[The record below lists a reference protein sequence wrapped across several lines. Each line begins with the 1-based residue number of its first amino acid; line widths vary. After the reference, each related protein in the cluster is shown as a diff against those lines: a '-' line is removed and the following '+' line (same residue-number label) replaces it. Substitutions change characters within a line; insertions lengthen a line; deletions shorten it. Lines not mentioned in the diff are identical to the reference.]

1 MDNTQVTV
9 QHKNATLGELMHSP
23 AVVGKLNEV
32 WSSPQMANSFMSS
45 VISVANGNPQ
55 LRKAEPMSIIGAAMV
70 AATMQLQVIP
80 TLGQCYII
88 PYGSKAQFQVGYLGL
103 LQLCQRS
110 GQFKKILAAPVH
122 EGEYISGD
130 EFDED
135 YVFDKKQRKSDKI
148 VGYMAKFELLNGFTK
163 VAYWDVD
170 RVKAH
175 ATKFSQAYRSGYT
188 SPWKSNFDAMAMKGL
203 SLDTEI
209 PTPNGFTT
217 MEALQVGDTIYNAL
231 GKETKV
237 VAKSEVKHLP
247 CYKITMLNGD
257 TIICDEEH
265 RWFANG
271 GRTKKKDWFVADTKV
286 LATIKGLGYPIVIP
300 NTKQVEMSKKD
311 LLISPYVLGY
321 WLGNGHSYCGS
332 VSCDKSD
339 AEELEQ
345 FFMVDYN
352 TSITYDDHSNS
363 ATINISSQTGKR
375 TDLSSLKQQLRELS
389 VLENK
394 HIPVEYKRASIEQRI
409 ELVRGLCDSDGSI
422 DKQRGRVIYT
432 SVREELALSL
442 YEIVSSLGERAS
454 FRSGISHGYGK
465 ETVFY
470 EVEWLPRSFNPF
482 HLKRKADKFKGCK
495 IVTNNVIKS
504 IELVDSVPTQ
514 CIAVDC
520 GDATSETDFRKSVLV
535 GRSFIPTH
543 NTVLKSILKYAPKSI
558 EMQNAV
564 TFDQAVVNVNSS
576 DIQDLDIDAFA
587 PEYIDNLESEKKENI
602 AAKAAETAVANAAK
616 KEAKA

>member
-9 QHKNATLGELMHSP
+9 QQKNATLGELMHSP

-148 VGYMAKFELLNGFTK
+148 VGYMAMFELLNGFTK
-163 VAYWDVD
+163 VAYWDVE

-188 SPWKSNFDAMAMKGL
+188 SPWKSDFDAMAQK
-203 SLDTEI
+203 
-209 PTPNGFTT
+209 
-217 MEALQVGDTIYNAL
+217 
-231 GKETKV
+231 
-237 VAKSEVKHLP
+237 
-247 CYKITMLNGD
+247 
-257 TIICDEEH
+257 
-265 RWFANG
+265 
-271 GRTKKKDWFVADTKV
+271 
-286 LATIKGLGYPIVIP
+286 
-300 NTKQVEMSKKD
+300 
-311 LLISPYVLGY
+311 
-321 WLGNGHSYCGS
+321 
-332 VSCDKSD
+332 
-339 AEELEQ
+339 
-345 FFMVDYN
+345 
-352 TSITYDDHSNS
+352 
-363 ATINISSQTGKR
+363 
-375 TDLSSLKQQLRELS
+375 
-389 VLENK
+389 
-394 HIPVEYKRASIEQRI
+394 
-409 ELVRGLCDSDGSI
+409 
-422 DKQRGRVIYT
+422 
-432 SVREELALSL
+432 
-442 YEIVSSLGERAS
+442 
-454 FRSGISHGYGK
+454 
-465 ETVFY
+465 
-470 EVEWLPRSFNPF
+470 
-482 HLKRKADKFKGCK
+482 
-495 IVTNNVIKS
+495 
-504 IELVDSVPTQ
+504 
-514 CIAVDC
+514 
-520 GDATSETDFRKSVLV
+520 
-535 GRSFIPTH
+535 
-543 NTVLKSILKYAPKSI
+543 TVLKSILKYAPKSI

>member
-9 QHKNATLGELMHSP
+9 QQKNATLGELMHSP

-135 YVFDKKQRKSDKI
+135 YMFDKKQRKSDKI

-188 SPWKSNFDAMAMKGL
+188 SPWKSDFDAMAQK
-203 SLDTEI
+203 
-209 PTPNGFTT
+209 
-217 MEALQVGDTIYNAL
+217 
-231 GKETKV
+231 
-237 VAKSEVKHLP
+237 
-247 CYKITMLNGD
+247 
-257 TIICDEEH
+257 
-265 RWFANG
+265 
-271 GRTKKKDWFVADTKV
+271 
-286 LATIKGLGYPIVIP
+286 
-300 NTKQVEMSKKD
+300 
-311 LLISPYVLGY
+311 
-321 WLGNGHSYCGS
+321 
-332 VSCDKSD
+332 
-339 AEELEQ
+339 
-345 FFMVDYN
+345 
-352 TSITYDDHSNS
+352 
-363 ATINISSQTGKR
+363 
-375 TDLSSLKQQLRELS
+375 
-389 VLENK
+389 
-394 HIPVEYKRASIEQRI
+394 
-409 ELVRGLCDSDGSI
+409 
-422 DKQRGRVIYT
+422 
-432 SVREELALSL
+432 
-442 YEIVSSLGERAS
+442 
-454 FRSGISHGYGK
+454 
-465 ETVFY
+465 
-470 EVEWLPRSFNPF
+470 
-482 HLKRKADKFKGCK
+482 
-495 IVTNNVIKS
+495 
-504 IELVDSVPTQ
+504 
-514 CIAVDC
+514 
-520 GDATSETDFRKSVLV
+520 
-535 GRSFIPTH
+535 
-543 NTVLKSILKYAPKSI
+543 TVLKSILKYAPKSI

>member
-9 QHKNATLGELMHSP
+9 QQKNATLGELMHSP

-188 SPWKSNFDAMAMKGL
+188 SPWKSDFDAMAQK
-203 SLDTEI
+203 
-209 PTPNGFTT
+209 
-217 MEALQVGDTIYNAL
+217 
-231 GKETKV
+231 
-237 VAKSEVKHLP
+237 
-247 CYKITMLNGD
+247 
-257 TIICDEEH
+257 
-265 RWFANG
+265 
-271 GRTKKKDWFVADTKV
+271 
-286 LATIKGLGYPIVIP
+286 
-300 NTKQVEMSKKD
+300 
-311 LLISPYVLGY
+311 
-321 WLGNGHSYCGS
+321 
-332 VSCDKSD
+332 
-339 AEELEQ
+339 
-345 FFMVDYN
+345 
-352 TSITYDDHSNS
+352 
-363 ATINISSQTGKR
+363 
-375 TDLSSLKQQLRELS
+375 
-389 VLENK
+389 
-394 HIPVEYKRASIEQRI
+394 
-409 ELVRGLCDSDGSI
+409 
-422 DKQRGRVIYT
+422 
-432 SVREELALSL
+432 
-442 YEIVSSLGERAS
+442 
-454 FRSGISHGYGK
+454 
-465 ETVFY
+465 
-470 EVEWLPRSFNPF
+470 
-482 HLKRKADKFKGCK
+482 
-495 IVTNNVIKS
+495 
-504 IELVDSVPTQ
+504 
-514 CIAVDC
+514 
-520 GDATSETDFRKSVLV
+520 
-535 GRSFIPTH
+535 
-543 NTVLKSILKYAPKSI
+543 TVLKSILKYAPKSI

-587 PEYIDNLESEKKENI
+587 PEYIDNL
-602 AAKAAETAVANAAK
+602 
-616 KEAKA
+616 

>member
-9 QHKNATLGELMHSP
+9 QQKNATLGELMHSP

-88 PYGSKAQFQVGYLGL
+88 PYGNKAQFQVGYLGL

-188 SPWKSNFDAMAMKGL
+188 SPWKSDFDAMAQK
-203 SLDTEI
+203 
-209 PTPNGFTT
+209 
-217 MEALQVGDTIYNAL
+217 
-231 GKETKV
+231 
-237 VAKSEVKHLP
+237 
-247 CYKITMLNGD
+247 
-257 TIICDEEH
+257 
-265 RWFANG
+265 
-271 GRTKKKDWFVADTKV
+271 
-286 LATIKGLGYPIVIP
+286 
-300 NTKQVEMSKKD
+300 
-311 LLISPYVLGY
+311 
-321 WLGNGHSYCGS
+321 
-332 VSCDKSD
+332 
-339 AEELEQ
+339 
-345 FFMVDYN
+345 
-352 TSITYDDHSNS
+352 
-363 ATINISSQTGKR
+363 
-375 TDLSSLKQQLRELS
+375 
-389 VLENK
+389 
-394 HIPVEYKRASIEQRI
+394 
-409 ELVRGLCDSDGSI
+409 
-422 DKQRGRVIYT
+422 
-432 SVREELALSL
+432 
-442 YEIVSSLGERAS
+442 
-454 FRSGISHGYGK
+454 
-465 ETVFY
+465 
-470 EVEWLPRSFNPF
+470 
-482 HLKRKADKFKGCK
+482 
-495 IVTNNVIKS
+495 
-504 IELVDSVPTQ
+504 
-514 CIAVDC
+514 
-520 GDATSETDFRKSVLV
+520 
-535 GRSFIPTH
+535 
-543 NTVLKSILKYAPKSI
+543 TVLKSILKYAPKSI

-564 TFDQAVVNVNSS
+564 TFDQAVVNANSS

>member
-9 QHKNATLGELMHSP
+9 QQKNATLGELMHSP

-163 VAYWDVD
+163 VAYWDVE

-188 SPWKSNFDAMAMKGL
+188 SPWKSDFDAMA
-203 SLDTEI
+203 
-209 PTPNGFTT
+209 
-217 MEALQVGDTIYNAL
+217 Q
-231 GKETKV
+231 
-237 VAKSEVKHLP
+237 
-247 CYKITMLNGD
+247 
-257 TIICDEEH
+257 
-265 RWFANG
+265 
-271 GRTKKKDWFVADTKV
+271 
-286 LATIKGLGYPIVIP
+286 
-300 NTKQVEMSKKD
+300 
-311 LLISPYVLGY
+311 
-321 WLGNGHSYCGS
+321 
-332 VSCDKSD
+332 
-339 AEELEQ
+339 
-345 FFMVDYN
+345 
-352 TSITYDDHSNS
+352 
-363 ATINISSQTGKR
+363 
-375 TDLSSLKQQLRELS
+375 
-389 VLENK
+389 
-394 HIPVEYKRASIEQRI
+394 
-409 ELVRGLCDSDGSI
+409 
-422 DKQRGRVIYT
+422 
-432 SVREELALSL
+432 
-442 YEIVSSLGERAS
+442 
-454 FRSGISHGYGK
+454 
-465 ETVFY
+465 
-470 EVEWLPRSFNPF
+470 
-482 HLKRKADKFKGCK
+482 KA
-495 IVTNNVIKS
+495 
-504 IELVDSVPTQ
+504 
-514 CIAVDC
+514 
-520 GDATSETDFRKSVLV
+520 
-535 GRSFIPTH
+535 
-543 NTVLKSILKYAPKSI
+543 VLKSILKYAPKSI

-576 DIQDLDIDAFA
+576 YIQDLDIDAFA

>member
-1 MDNTQVTV
+1 MDNTHVTV
-9 QHKNATLGELMHSP
+9 QQKNATLGELMHSP

-45 VISVANGNPQ
+45 VISVANENPQ

-163 VAYWDVD
+163 GAYWDVE

-188 SPWKSNFDAMAMKGL
+188 SPWKSDFDAMAQK
-203 SLDTEI
+203 
-209 PTPNGFTT
+209 
-217 MEALQVGDTIYNAL
+217 
-231 GKETKV
+231 
-237 VAKSEVKHLP
+237 
-247 CYKITMLNGD
+247 
-257 TIICDEEH
+257 
-265 RWFANG
+265 
-271 GRTKKKDWFVADTKV
+271 
-286 LATIKGLGYPIVIP
+286 
-300 NTKQVEMSKKD
+300 
-311 LLISPYVLGY
+311 
-321 WLGNGHSYCGS
+321 
-332 VSCDKSD
+332 
-339 AEELEQ
+339 
-345 FFMVDYN
+345 
-352 TSITYDDHSNS
+352 
-363 ATINISSQTGKR
+363 
-375 TDLSSLKQQLRELS
+375 
-389 VLENK
+389 
-394 HIPVEYKRASIEQRI
+394 
-409 ELVRGLCDSDGSI
+409 
-422 DKQRGRVIYT
+422 
-432 SVREELALSL
+432 
-442 YEIVSSLGERAS
+442 
-454 FRSGISHGYGK
+454 
-465 ETVFY
+465 
-470 EVEWLPRSFNPF
+470 
-482 HLKRKADKFKGCK
+482 
-495 IVTNNVIKS
+495 
-504 IELVDSVPTQ
+504 
-514 CIAVDC
+514 
-520 GDATSETDFRKSVLV
+520 
-535 GRSFIPTH
+535 
-543 NTVLKSILKYAPKSI
+543 TVLKSILKYAPKSI

>member
-9 QHKNATLGELMHSP
+9 QQKNATLGELMHSP

-88 PYGSKAQFQVGYLGL
+88 PYGSKAQFQIGYLGL

-163 VAYWDVD
+163 VAYWDVE

-188 SPWKSNFDAMAMKGL
+188 SPWKSDFDAMAQK
-203 SLDTEI
+203 
-209 PTPNGFTT
+209 
-217 MEALQVGDTIYNAL
+217 
-231 GKETKV
+231 
-237 VAKSEVKHLP
+237 
-247 CYKITMLNGD
+247 
-257 TIICDEEH
+257 
-265 RWFANG
+265 
-271 GRTKKKDWFVADTKV
+271 
-286 LATIKGLGYPIVIP
+286 
-300 NTKQVEMSKKD
+300 
-311 LLISPYVLGY
+311 
-321 WLGNGHSYCGS
+321 
-332 VSCDKSD
+332 
-339 AEELEQ
+339 
-345 FFMVDYN
+345 
-352 TSITYDDHSNS
+352 
-363 ATINISSQTGKR
+363 
-375 TDLSSLKQQLRELS
+375 
-389 VLENK
+389 
-394 HIPVEYKRASIEQRI
+394 
-409 ELVRGLCDSDGSI
+409 
-422 DKQRGRVIYT
+422 
-432 SVREELALSL
+432 
-442 YEIVSSLGERAS
+442 
-454 FRSGISHGYGK
+454 
-465 ETVFY
+465 
-470 EVEWLPRSFNPF
+470 
-482 HLKRKADKFKGCK
+482 
-495 IVTNNVIKS
+495 
-504 IELVDSVPTQ
+504 
-514 CIAVDC
+514 
-520 GDATSETDFRKSVLV
+520 
-535 GRSFIPTH
+535 
-543 NTVLKSILKYAPKSI
+543 TVLKSILKYAPKSI

>member
-9 QHKNATLGELMHSP
+9 QQKNATLGELMHSP

-88 PYGSKAQFQVGYLGL
+88 PYGNKAQFQVGYLGL

-188 SPWKSNFDAMAMKGL
+188 SPWKSDFDAMAQK
-203 SLDTEI
+203 
-209 PTPNGFTT
+209 
-217 MEALQVGDTIYNAL
+217 
-231 GKETKV
+231 
-237 VAKSEVKHLP
+237 
-247 CYKITMLNGD
+247 
-257 TIICDEEH
+257 
-265 RWFANG
+265 
-271 GRTKKKDWFVADTKV
+271 
-286 LATIKGLGYPIVIP
+286 
-300 NTKQVEMSKKD
+300 
-311 LLISPYVLGY
+311 
-321 WLGNGHSYCGS
+321 
-332 VSCDKSD
+332 
-339 AEELEQ
+339 
-345 FFMVDYN
+345 
-352 TSITYDDHSNS
+352 
-363 ATINISSQTGKR
+363 
-375 TDLSSLKQQLRELS
+375 
-389 VLENK
+389 
-394 HIPVEYKRASIEQRI
+394 
-409 ELVRGLCDSDGSI
+409 
-422 DKQRGRVIYT
+422 
-432 SVREELALSL
+432 
-442 YEIVSSLGERAS
+442 
-454 FRSGISHGYGK
+454 
-465 ETVFY
+465 
-470 EVEWLPRSFNPF
+470 
-482 HLKRKADKFKGCK
+482 
-495 IVTNNVIKS
+495 
-504 IELVDSVPTQ
+504 
-514 CIAVDC
+514 
-520 GDATSETDFRKSVLV
+520 
-535 GRSFIPTH
+535 
-543 NTVLKSILKYAPKSI
+543 TVLKSILKYAPKSI

-616 KEAKA
+616 KEAKV